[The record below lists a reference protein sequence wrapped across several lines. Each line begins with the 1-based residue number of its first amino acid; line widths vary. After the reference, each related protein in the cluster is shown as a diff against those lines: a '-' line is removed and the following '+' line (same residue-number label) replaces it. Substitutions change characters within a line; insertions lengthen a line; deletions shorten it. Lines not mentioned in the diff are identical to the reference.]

1 MYYAAP
7 IIDKYNAF
15 AGTAIALLSY
25 ILGEHWMLFA
35 AFLLLNIADF
45 ITGSIKSRLT
55 GTVSS
60 HTGFNGV
67 IKKVGYWVVIFIS
80 FLMVDIFIEIGE
92 TLEVNLGVTAFLG
105 WFVLATFIINEI
117 RSVLENL
124 VEAGVDVPLPLV
136 KGLEV
141 ANKAL
146 DGVLMVDTSDPD
158 KDLYRLEVDVP
169 LEDLRNKN
177 RIILSVEEDKKTK

>member
-1 MYYAAP
+1 MEYATP
-7 IIDKYNAF
+7 IIDKYNTV
-15 AGTAIALLSY
+15 AGTIIALLSY

-45 ITGSIKSRLT
+45 VTGSIKSRLT

-67 IKKVGYWVVIFIS
+67 IKKVGYWVIIFVS
-80 FLMVDIFIEIGE
+80 FLMCDIFLEIGE
-92 TLEVNLGVTAFLG
+92 ALEVNLQITVFLG

-124 VEAGVDVPLPLV
+124 VEAGLKVPLPLV

-146 DGVLMVDTSDPD
+146 DGVLKVDTSDPD
-158 KDLYRLEVDVP
+158 KDLYRIEVNVP
-169 LEDLRNKN
+169 LEDLKDKN
-177 RIILSVEEDKKTK
+177 RIVLSVEEDESK